1 MTRLFKENSRKKRR
15 TLKHSTESLDDQSPL
30 LNFEW
35 NLRNGRN
42 LLKGRKEENPW
53 TKIIN
58 KKAGNERAT

>member
-1 MTRLFKENSRKKRR
+1 MDR
-15 TLKHSTESLDDQSPL
+15 TLKHSAESLDDRSPS

-35 NLRNGRN
+35 SLRNGRN
-42 LLKGRKEENPW
+42 LLKGSKEENPW